1 MIEADIDRYGSLV
14 RSSCLADYVELL
26 ALRGFRSTKAQL
38 ADMVE
43 DRWGLKRQILQT
55 PDDDPEESVETFTDG
70 AFACILERNEIL
82 GDAYPFIVH
91 NSHIETRTALDLH
104 RSAYVTLL
112 ALTLAHAY
120 QIETSVNV
128 EYAFEE
134 VVAESLTGVGFTVA
148 NVGKL
153 SRENS
158 NNFERTLD
166 AVAGAVKIP
175 MNANAATRRAN
186 AKDGGVD
193 VLGHLDWG
201 DRRMGRW
208 TVLGQATCGAS
219 DTWDA
224 KLAEP
229 KPEMWRQMMSESTPP
244 TRFLA
249 VPHHIEERAYRYISE
264 NNCIALVDRPRL
276 VPLVRESVGGLEA
289 VVDKVLEEPVES
301 NQV

>member
-1 MIEADIDRYGSLV
+1 MIEANIDLYGSLV

-55 PDDDPEESVETFTDG
+55 PDDDPEESVETFTDA
-70 AFACILERNEIL
+70 AFGCILERNEIL
-82 GDAYPFIVH
+82 GDAYPFIVYH
-91 NSHIETRTALDLH
+91 SHIEVRADLNLH
-104 RSAYVTLL
+104 RSPYVALL

-120 QIETSVNV
+120 KIETSVNI

-134 VVAESLTGVGFTVA
+134 IVAEGLAGVGFTVA
-148 NVGKL
+148 NIGKL

-158 NNFERTLD
+158 YDFEKTLD
-166 AVAGAVKIP
+166 AVAGTVKIP
-175 MNANAATRRAN
+175 MNPNGATRRASAN
-186 AKDGGVD
+186 DGGVD
-193 VLGHLDWG
+193 VIGHLDWG

-229 KPEMWRQMMSESTPP
+229 KPETWRKMMSESTPP

-264 NNCIALVDRPRL
+264 SNCVALVDRPRL
-276 VPLVRESVGGLEA
+276 VPLVSASVGGLDT